1 MVTDYRKEKKKC
13 VMLLGS
19 LVTVC
24 FIRKEHPNTI
34 PWRKVQSEPLLYIFT
49 VLKLGI
55 NSHWCCNVE
64 MCLYSKGGKIQ
75 SVFLSPSQ
83 CLSAPTLIFKYY
95 LFSI

>member
-64 MCLYSKGGKIQ
+64 MCLYSKGGKD
-75 SVFLSPSQ
+75 SVSVSLPITVSL
-83 CLSAPTLIFKYY
+83 CTHTNI
-95 LFSI
+95 